1 VLSVIWRSLARVV
14 EITDQTPLPGEI
26 HRFPA
31 TAHNTLGCG
40 RQALYASTNGLPA
53 VTPEY
58 DTAERD
64 LERAGMTLSR
74 HPSEAGVD
82 WRLTLPGGE
91 QVEGWEP
98 GTSGLSPPTEI
109 LRLIEGTTAG
119 KELVAGPIP
128 RSQPRELPDE
138 YTRFEELTRQLVS
151 GSASHPWRGGS
162 DAA

>member
-1 VLSVIWRSLARVV
+1 
-14 EITDQTPLPGEI
+14 
-26 HRFPA
+26 
-31 TAHNTLGCG
+31 
-40 RQALYASTNGLPA
+40 

-64 LERAGMTLSR
+64 LQQAGMTLSR

-98 GTSGLSPPTEI
+98 GTSGLSPPAEI
-109 LRLIEGTTAG
+109 VRLIAGITAG
-119 KELVAGPIP
+119 KELVAGPPP
-128 RSQPRELPDE
+128 RSQPLELPNE
-138 YTRFEELTRQLVS
+138 YARFEELARQLLS
-151 GSASHPWRGGS
+151 EPASRPWRAGS